1 MPFLDPATIA
11 KVETLALRSRVI
23 VQDALTGMHRAR
35 LHGSSVEFSEH
46 KEYSPGDEVK
56 HIDWKAYAKVDR
68 YYVKQFEQESQLTA
82 YLILDASASMAYA
95 GSGDAPSK
103 LDHAA
108 HLLAALGYLLIR
120 QRDKVALL
128 GFGDETIDMAYLPP
142 RGRLTHYNALLE
154 MLVQL
159 CETGARG
166 TESAATALDRIG
178 ELTRRR
184 RSLIVLAS
192 DLFEPEGRAL
202 TLLHQLRAQGHDVA
216 LLHVLHPDEV
226 EFPFDRLTTFES
238 LEDSSRRMLVNA
250 TTIRKQY
257 LRRMEQFCAKARTAC
272 VEGGVDYHLVPTS
285 KPPDQTVLEFLTQ
298 RAGAG
303 SPRSWS
309 S

>member
-11 KVETLALRSRVI
+11 KVESLALRSRVV

-35 LHGSSVEFSEH
+35 LHGSSVEFAEH
-46 KEYSPGDEVK
+46 KEYSPGDEIK

-82 YLILDASASMAYA
+82 YLILDGSASMAYA
-95 GSGDAPSK
+95 GTGDAPGK

-128 GFGDETIDMAYLPP
+128 GFGDETLDMAYVPP
-142 RGRLTHYNALLE
+142 RGRLNHYNAVLE
-154 MLVQL
+154 VLVQL

-166 TESAATALDRIG
+166 TETAAAALDRIG

-192 DLFEPEGRAL
+192 DLFEPDNKAL
-202 TLLHQLRAQGHDVA
+202 PLLHQLRAQGHDVA
-216 LLHVLHPDEV
+216 LMHILHPDEI
-226 EFPFDRLTTFES
+226 EFPFERLTTFES
-238 LEDSSRRMLVNA
+238 LEDSSRKLLVNA
-250 TTIRKQY
+250 TAVRKQY
-257 LRRMEQFCAKARTAC
+257 LDRMNSFCAAARTAC
-272 VEGGVDYHLVPTS
+272 VEGGVDYHFVPTS
-285 KPPDQTVLEFLTQ
+285 KPPDETVLEFLTQ
-298 RAGAG
+298 RSGSG